1 MSKTV
6 HVSTSPGSR
15 TRRGLRLVAAA
26 AAAAAL
32 ALGFTTPAHAAGNP
46 LPSVDPSPSASSI
59 AVLVNKQRPLNPAQY
74 YPSDLVNFRGTG
86 YSLRREAATAL
97 NSLFTAAGAAGK
109 PLTVVSAFRSY
120 QTQVSTYNYYV
131 SQYGEAYASTISARP
146 GYSEHQTGL
155 AVDVG
160 NTYNCGLSTCFG
172 STPEGQWVAA
182 NAWRFGFIVR
192 YPNGYTGTTGYAY
205 EPWHLRYVGVDVA
218 SDMRARSI
226 PTLEQ
231 YFAGNPA
238 RSASVKSGGDLLA
251 VDGSGNLRL
260 YRGAAGNLSAV
271 GVVGSGWSGFRSGHL
286 VDWTGDGV
294 YDILAQTNDGRL
306 LLYRGAAGG
315 GFSSGQEIS
324 RGWAGRTLVTGRLK
338 TGQRPGILAYDSAGV
353 LSYYANTSGGAP
365 SAGQRIGTGWKGA
378 LLTLTDFNGDS
389 RTDLLARMSTGTM
402 RLYGGTGAASF
413 TSAVTVGSG
422 WQGFT
427 ALVADFGFA
436 GPGSRGVMARKP
448 DGGLVYYGFRSGQWL
463 PARTVGQGWGSLN
476 IFR

>member
-1 MSKTV
+1 MSSVRRVISHSTV
-6 HVSTSPGSR
+6 R
-15 TRRGLRLVAAA
+15 TAFTATLLAV
-26 AAAAAL
+26 AL
-32 ALGFTTPAHAAGNP
+32 AFSFTTPAHATGNP
-46 LPSVDPSPSASSI
+46 LPSVDPASSASSTS
-59 AVLVNKQRPLNPAQY
+59 VLVNKQRPLNPSQY

-86 YSLRREAATAL
+86 QYLRAEAAASL
-97 NSLFTAAGAAGK
+97 NTLFTAASAAGK

-205 EPWHLRYVGVDVA
+205 EPWHLRYVGFNVA
-218 SDMRARSI
+218 SDMRSRSI

-238 RSASVKSGGDLLA
+238 RSAAVKSGADILA
-251 VDGSGNLRL
+251 VDGGGKLVL
-260 YRGAAGNLSAV
+260 YRAGNGALIAV
-271 GVVGSGWSGFRSGHL
+271 GAISNGWSGFREGHV

-294 YDILAQTNDGRL
+294 YDIVAVARDGALYLFRGVPGGTFAPAQRIGQ
-306 LLYRGAAGG
+306 GW
-315 GFSSGQEIS
+315 SGL
-324 RGWAGRTLVTGRLK
+324 TLTTGQLR
-338 TGQRPGILAYDSAGV
+338 TGQRPGILAYNSAGN
-353 LSYYANTSGGAP
+353 LYYYPNTTGGVPAAP
-365 SAGQRIGTGWKGA
+365 QLIGHGWKDA
-378 LLTLTDFNGDS
+378 TLTLTDFDGDG
-389 RTDLLARMSTGTM
+389 RADLLARTSAGSLL
-402 RLYGGTGAASF
+402 LYRGTGNGTLGS
-413 TSAVTVGSG
+413 SRPVGSG
-422 WQGFT
+422 WQGVT
-427 ALVADFGFA
+427 ALVADYGFG
-436 GPGSRGVMARKP
+436 GPGTHGVMARKS
-448 DGGLVYYGFRSGQWL
+448 DGSLVYYGFRMGQWL
-463 PARTVGQGWGSLN
+463 PPRTVGSGWGSLN